1 MSLGKQTIDTLKRLA
16 SDGPAAVAALAGS
29 SDPSGSIT
37 VAAETAE
44 ARIGI
49 ADLDRFSIAFRTLD
63 VRRAAASPG
72 DPRNW
77 LSAHAATLIRSL
89 AFLEEPLAVWELDG
103 SERLAQ
109 LRSSPPQRDGDEV
122 IYWEVALRL
131 ADQPVAT
138 LARYRWAPGMP
149 ERERVD
155 YPATFALTGRM
166 VAALE
171 DGLAD
176 EP

>member
-1 MSLGKQTIDTLKRLA
+1 MPLGKQTIDTLKRLA
-16 SDGPAAVAALAGS
+16 SDGPATVAALAGAG
-29 SDPSGSIT
+29 DASGSIT

-44 ARIGI
+44 AHIGI
-49 ADLDRFSIAFRTLD
+49 ADLDRFSIALRTLE
-63 VRRAAASPG
+63 VRRAAVAPG
-72 DPRNW
+72 DAHDW
-77 LSAHAATLIRSL
+77 LSAHAAAIIRLL

-103 SERLAQ
+103 GERLAQ

-131 ADQPVAT
+131 ADQPAAM

-155 YPATFALTGRM
+155 YPATFALVGRM

-176 EP
+176 ES